1 MEETL
6 YQSDQDSLLS
16 RLLSLSQD
24 MIKIRD
30 RLDLLNLINGKFKDL
45 LPASHGGF
53 GIIDRERK
61 EYTIFLCNPGITTG
75 VDETQKD
82 CFIDSHS
89 IKHSFIDAVCAS
101 AHPLIFE
108 MDQVVSSGK
117 HPLYARLNHAAG
129 MEEMIIAPLLKET
142 ECIGFLL
149 LFSPRKGAFGS
160 RSLDMMQA
168 VSNHLSI
175 ALSNILAYEEIRER
189 ENERSMLLKETE
201 RQRSRLEQQ
210 NQYLQEQTNVSCDA
224 HQIVGAANGLR
235 MIFQLAAQ
243 VAPSDTT
250 VLIQGETG
258 TGKELIAKAIHS
270 FSPRSKE
277 LMIKANF
284 ATLPAHLIESE
295 LFGHEKGSFTGAHE
309 RRIGKFELANKSTLF
324 LDEIDRLPPELQI
337 KLLRVLQEKEFE
349 RIGGKETIRTD
360 VRIIAAANRDLLSE
374 VEAGRFRADLYYRLN
389 VFPITL
395 PPLRDRREDI
405 PMLVS
410 HFLDVFSRKTG
421 KKITDVS
428 PAAIRS
434 MDLYHWPGNIRE
446 LKNVMERSVIMC
458 TGQIID
464 DIYLGNPQQNPA
476 S

>member
-1 MEETL
+1 MHHGRNL
-6 YQSDQDSLLS
+6 YTNPDQDSLLS

-53 GIIDRERK
+53 GIIDRGK
-61 EYTIFLCNPGITTG
+61 TEYTIFLCNPGITTG

-89 IKHSFIDAVCAS
+89 INHSFIDAVCGS
-101 AHPLIFE
+101 DHPLIFE
-108 MDQVVSSGK
+108 MDEVVSSGR

-175 ALSNILAYEEIRER
+175 ALSNILAYEQIRER
-189 ENERSMLLKETE
+189 ESEKSMLLKETE

-210 NQYLQEQTNVSCDA
+210 NQYLQEQTNVSCDV
-224 HQIVGAANGLR
+224 HQIVGSASGLR
-235 MIFQLAAQ
+235 KIFQLAAQ

-258 TGKELIAKAIHS
+258 TGKELIAKAIHN
-270 FSPRSKE
+270 FSSRSKE
-277 LMIKANF
+277 LMVKVNF
-284 ATLPAHLIESE
+284 AALPVHLIESE
-295 LFGHEKGSFTGAHE
+295 LFGHEKGAASTARTNAGS
-309 RRIGKFELANKSTLF
+309 ANSSW
-324 LDEIDRLPPELQI
+324 
-337 KLLRVLQEKEFE
+337 
-349 RIGGKETIRTD
+349 RTK
-360 VRIIAAANRDLLSE
+360 A
-374 VEAGRFRADLYYRLN
+374 RF
-389 VFPITL
+389 FW
-395 PPLRDRREDI
+395 
-405 PMLVS
+405 M
-410 HFLDVFSRKTG
+410 
-421 KKITDVS
+421 
-428 PAAIRS
+428 
-434 MDLYHWPGNIRE
+434 
-446 LKNVMERSVIMC
+446 RSVGC
-458 TGQIID
+458 RR
-464 DIYLGNPQQNPA
+464 
-476 S
+476 SCR